1 MKHMLGHSV
10 LEYFAF
16 YAKAESFAQN
26 PAFAQN
32 ADTNTLVTL
41 AAGQPAPSEALI
53 TSYARSHSEL
63 QQLMLQ
69 VFSFNNLPMLRPF
82 SHIATDSQD
91 IAAQD
96 ACESTHARC

>member
-1 MKHMLGHSV
+1 MKHTLGYSG

-16 YAKAESFAQN
+16 SATAESFAQN

-32 ADTNTLVTL
+32 ADTTTIIWLFL
-41 AAGQPAPSEALI
+41 AAGQPTPSEALI

-69 VFSFNNLPMLRPF
+69 VFSFNNLSMLRPL
-82 SHIATDSQD
+82 SHIANRFTGH
-91 IAAQD
+91 
-96 ACESTHARC
+96 CSTKCM